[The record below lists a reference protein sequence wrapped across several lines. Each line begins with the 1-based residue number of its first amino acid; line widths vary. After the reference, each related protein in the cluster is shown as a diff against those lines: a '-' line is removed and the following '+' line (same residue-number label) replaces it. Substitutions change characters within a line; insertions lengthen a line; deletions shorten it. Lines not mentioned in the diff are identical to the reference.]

1 MNFTSEVQEL
11 LYVPEVEEK
20 IILSNMYILSK
31 DIPELQNQ
39 TAQLLLAARTMDIH
53 LSTAKEKYS
62 LVVNQA

>member
-1 MNFTSEVQEL
+1 MFQI
-11 LYVPEVEEK
+11 EEK
-20 IILSNMYILSK
+20 IIILSNMYILSK